1 MSDPFETLRNAPRLL
16 IEARLRPQQGHKIQV
31 TNFPDLGPARF
42 RAWREKD
49 KGEEWTNA
57 VIVDSPQSMA
67 NHLEMAVWDQA
78 SDDWI
83 EPLRGLPFIRI
94 DCGRFGKTNT
104 IRESHRLN
112 SAYIWTGE
120 DTPDTEVFIKAF
132 REAVGVGSHGKKPRK
147 KKDDDASEGNAEAVG
162 VLDLRRFYKAV
173 FKWDP
178 NSVLHGVF
186 LEKLAGRLR
195 MTRLLS
201 GFLDAYDFTEEV
213 PAHGSKHDHVSPSAK
228 AVGLSAEEGA
238 GNVPFHGT
246 QFAPKS
252 IIAYFKIDL
261 DQLRG
266 YGLPQE
272 AQDLLIA
279 LGLLKV
285 RRLLGRGFK
294 PRSNCD
300 LVMVSED
307 LCVTGP
313 TGFVVPPESDLL
325 SIVTRR
331 KEACC
336 EAGLFADPAVIELKW
351 AKPQKSE
358 VVKITLP
365 TGITAPASLSQDP
378 LASRVEVKETG
389 RAKAKKLQLTIKDG
403 LDADLVATLKAA
415 FDNDAGVSAL
425 LDEQLAKAEE
435 ASADKAE
442 DEEGEE

>member
-1 MSDPFETLRNAPRLL
+1 MSDPFEALRDAPRLL
-16 IEARLRPQQGHKIQV
+16 IEASLRPQQGHKIQV

-49 KGEEWTNA
+49 EVEEWTNA

-83 EPLRGLPFIRI
+83 QPLRGLPFIRI

-104 IRESHRLN
+104 VRESHRLN

-120 DTPDTEVFIKAF
+120 DTPDTESFIKAF
-132 REAVGVGSHGKKPRK
+132 REAVGFGSHGKKPRK
-147 KKDDDASEGNAEAVG
+147 KKDDDTGDGNAEALG

-201 GFLDAYDFTEEV
+201 GFLDAYDFPEEV

-266 YGLPQE
+266 YGLPQD

-300 LVMVSED
+300 LVMKGKD
-307 LCVTGP
+307 LCVTAP
-313 TGFVVPPESDLL
+313 AGFVVPPEKDLL
-325 SIVTRR
+325 SVIEDR
-331 KEACC
+331 KEACQK
-336 EAGLFADPAVIELKW
+336 AGLFAAPAVTNLTW
-351 AKPQKSE
+351 AKPQKAE
-358 VVKITLP
+358 VVKLKLP
-365 TGITAPASLSQDP
+365 PGIAAPASLSQDP
-378 LASRVEVKETG
+378 LASRVEVKQTG
-389 RAKAKKLQLTIKDG
+389 PAKAKKLQLNIKDG

-415 FDNDAGVSAL
+415 FDNPAVSAL
-425 LDEQLAKAEE
+425 LDEELAKAEE
-435 ASADKAE
+435 ASADKTD
-442 DEEGEE
+442 DEEA